1 MKTNDP
7 FNQKNKQPFEVPS
20 GYFEA
25 LPTKIQEVLRE
36 EENKMTLWDR
46 IKPILG
52 GRFTISTSV
61 MAVLVIVILQLSEVT
76 TSTSNISINSDEAY
90 AYLEDLETED
100 FDETMMLDYLDEIP
114 VVLEEP
120 TEEDIMNYL
129 MNQEYIE
136 NEVY

>member
-1 MKTNDP
+1 
-7 FNQKNKQPFEVPS
+7 
-20 GYFEA
+20 
-25 LPTKIQEVLRE
+25 
-36 EENKMTLWDR
+36 MTLWDR

-61 MAVLVIVILQLSEVT
+61 LAVLVIVILQLSEVT

>member
-1 MKTNDP
+1 M
-7 FNQKNKQPFEVPS
+7 V
-20 GYFEA
+20 
-25 LPTKIQEVLRE
+25 
-36 EENKMTLWDR
+36 
-46 IKPILG
+46 
-52 GRFTISTSV
+52 
-61 MAVLVIVILQLSEVT
+61 VLVIVILQLSEVT

>member
-7 FNQKNKQPFEVPS
+7 FNQKNNQPFEVPT

-25 LPTKIQEVLRE
+25 LPTRIQEAIHE
-36 EENKMTLWDR
+36 DESKMTVWDR

-61 MAVLVIVILQLSEVT
+61 MAVLVIVILQLSDIT
-76 TSTSNISINSDEAY
+76 PSSSITINAEEAY
-90 AYLEDLETED
+90 AYLDDLETED

-120 TEEDIMNYL
+120 SKEDILNYL